1 MQGLCSISV
10 YSHIYSR
17 ILNHLSFYDVFSDPW
32 PCPAT
37 ILLSQGGVRSAV
49 DGWISVL
56 AEVKLGGYF
65 IRVATLSSKIWL
77 EPFEDISNACFRKTY
92 LHWLCKSDIQRWLLF
107 GNICTNMSERCGRKW
122 VSRHNMP
129 EGHWTI

>member
-1 MQGLCSISV
+1 MCGGYAQSL
-10 YSHIYSR
+10 Y
-17 ILNHLSFYDVFSDPW
+17 ILILAILYPKPFTFAITDPW
-32 PCPAT
+32 PRPAT

-92 LHWLCKSDIQRWLLF
+92 LHWLCKSDIQR
-107 GNICTNMSERCGRKW
+107 
-122 VSRHNMP
+122 
-129 EGHWTI
+129 